1 MGEIAPNEGTNDMTA
16 IENPTAAP
24 RSPLDDLAPDL
35 RAWLVGEMGMEVE
48 LGGGGCTYLRHEGP
62 HGSYILVTCYG
73 GGGMPSHDSW
83 QVGTYCTADGD
94 SVLDFA
100 SDQDAVTLRMA
111 VGAACGVL
119 ADFAPPPIADDD
131 DENTISKETRIE
143 RARAALA
150 AHNSDDSGDAP
161 FIDLIADL
169 LITAQDDGHDVE
181 QIVRCA
187 RMHHEHEG

>member
-1 MGEIAPNEGTNDMTA
+1 MGETAPNEGTNDMTA
-16 IENPTAAP
+16 IGNPTAAP

-35 RAWLVGEMGMEVE
+35 RVWLVDEMGMQVE

-83 QVGTYCTADGD
+83 QVGAYRDADSD

-119 ADFAPPPIADDD
+119 ADFAPVAKRWTLIVTRDTTESACVTVEADSEENARAEVMNMLNGAEWITDDGNMPKEPYVTDCQPADD
-131 DENTISKETRIE
+131 
-143 RARAALA
+143 
-150 AHNSDDSGDAP
+150 
-161 FIDLIADL
+161 
-169 LITAQDDGHDVE
+169 
-181 QIVRCA
+181 
-187 RMHHEHEG
+187 